1 MTFAVDSIDISGTT
15 NKHPIHSYSILNCNI
30 ALSLSISLGI
40 TPSTLANAGLIMAVL
55 VTGEGVDV
63 ASVNLVVN
71 VFVKDGK
78 VLREIWNP
86 ME

>member
-1 MTFAVDSIDISGTT
+1 
-15 NKHPIHSYSILNCNI
+15 
-30 ALSLSISLGI
+30 
-40 TPSTLANAGLIMAVL
+40 MAVL
-55 VTGEGVDV
+55 VNGEGVEV

>member
-15 NKHPIHSYSILNCNI
+15 NKHPIHSYNILNCNI
-30 ALSLSISLGI
+30 SLSLGI

-55 VTGEGVDV
+55 VNGEGVDV